1 MYSEKVLIKT
11 VVITPNQMHNN
22 IIKNILKNLM
32 EDVDGKC
39 YGANGV
45 VTKVHGIKRLFG
57 GGIPAEDIRAAA
69 YYNVHFMCT
78 LCKPE
83 EGAIVEGKVIWVGN
97 NVIVMRNG
105 PVNILATNKR
115 CAVVGENCKV
125 KVLSVTMMDGDTEI
139 TATGK
144 IIN

>member
-1 MYSEKVLIKT
+1 
-11 VVITPNQMHNN
+11 
-22 IIKNILKNLM
+22 
-32 EDVDGKC
+32 
-39 YGANGV
+39 V

-57 GGIPAEDIRAAA
+57 GEIPAEDIRAAA
-69 YYNVHFMCT
+69 YYTVHFMCT

-83 EGAIVEGKVIWVGN
+83 EGAIVEGKVILVGN

-105 PVNILATNKR
+105 PVNIFTTNKR
-115 CAVVGENCKV
+115 CAGPGDTHKV
-125 KVLSVTMMDGDTEI
+125 RVLSVTMTDGDTEI